1 MTTNTTKRGGKP
13 GNTNR
18 LGKPFVNY
26 KKSRKPRGDGKGF
39 SPRLS
44 LARMK
49 TISGRV
55 LQALVEAPEMAEGAT
70 AWDMAVHLKCEV
82 GQTQK
87 ALGSLQRL
95 GRARSTHDVRKREGF
110 YQRVIYVLTPAGRA
124 NFLQCKELAAQC
136 PPEVAARV
144 HESTEETE
152 MRKREV
158 NKSLPGMSPN
168 AKRINKLSKEEVL
181 ERQRERDGKRR
192 SIAGPQGESHR
203 YERTVVPEGD
213 GTHTMKSL
221 YSRIQCGL
229 DVSWVR
235 LADHALVKQLDYL
248 RERIAWQLST
258 HRQPDSAEAWAS
270 VSRVLGLC
278 PQDLRQVWEAAA

>member
-1 MTTNTTKRGGKP
+1 MTTISKRGGKI

-18 LGKPFVNY
+18 LGKAFVNY

-44 LARMK
+44 LARLK

-55 LQALVEAPEMAEGAT
+55 LEALVEAPEMAEGAT
-70 AWDMAVHLKCEV
+70 AWDMAVYLKCEV

-144 HESTEETE
+144 YPSTAANDE
-152 MRKREV
+152 RKAE
-158 NKSLPGMSPN
+158 KSKSPPAAPN
-168 AKRINKLSKEEVL
+168 AKRMNKLPEWEVM
-181 ERQRERDGKRR
+181 ERKRQSDNAR
-192 SIAGPQGESHR
+192 RCIAGPQGESHR
-203 YERTVVPEGD
+203 FERHMAPEGD
-213 GTHTMKSL
+213 TAHSMKSL

-229 DVSWVR
+229 DVSGVR
-235 LADHALVKQLDYL
+235 LSAHALRHDLDYL

-258 HRQPDSAEAWAS
+258 HRHPDSPEAWAS

-278 PQDLRQVWEAAA
+278 PQDLRQVWEEAAA

>member
-1 MTTNTTKRGGKP
+1 MTTTTKRGGKP

-18 LGKPFVNY
+18 LGKAVLNY
-26 KKSRKPRGDGKGF
+26 KRSRRASGDGKGL

-44 LARMK
+44 LARLK

-55 LQALVEAPEMAEGAT
+55 LEALVEAPEMAEGGT
-70 AWDMAVHLKCEV
+70 AWDMAVYLKCEV

-87 ALGSLQRL
+87 ALGGLLRL
-95 GRARSTHDVRKREGF
+95 GRARNTHDVRKREGF

-144 HESTEETE
+144 YPSTAANDE
-152 MRKREV
+152 RKAQKA
-158 NKSLPGMSPN
+158 KSPPAAPN
-168 AKRINKLSKEEVL
+168 AKRMNKLPEWEVA
-181 ERQRERDGKRR
+181 ERKRQSENAR
-192 SIAGPQGESHR
+192 RCIAGPQGESHR

-258 HRQPDSAEAWAS
+258 HKNADSAEAWAS